1 MASKTNFQ
9 MLVLYIDGYVM
20 YADKHVMCTYKLV
33 VYGAYGDGICREFI
47 IVCLMQ
53 CLNKH
58 YFRNLSRFGMTREV
72 SQLMERIALCVQHN
86 EPVLLVGET
95 GVGKTA
101 VVQFLAAHVGMTLRV
116 VNLSQHSDSSD
127 LIGG

>member
-1 MASKTNFQ
+1 
-9 MLVLYIDGYVM
+9 
-20 YADKHVMCTYKLV
+20 
-33 VYGAYGDGICREFI
+33 
-47 IVCLMQ
+47 
-53 CLNKH
+53 
-58 YFRNLSRFGMTREV
+58 MTREV
-72 SQLMERIALCVQHN
+72 NQLMERIALCVHHN

-101 VVQFLAAHVGMTLRV
+101 IVQFLAAHVGMTLRV